1 MWLVRALGVALFVAV
16 QACAEASPPPASS
29 AAPPATNV
37 DRAKPANAPS
47 KMVCKRVPIVG
58 SNVGTERVCVP
69 RNDVGKASESGQDDL
84 RAQDGRSD
92 GNRS

>member
-16 QACAEASPPPASS
+16 QACAEASPPPTSV

-37 DRAKPANAPS
+37 DRAKPVNAPS
-47 KMVCKRVPIVG
+47 KLVCKRVPIVG

-69 RNDVGKASESGQDDL
+69 RNDVSKASESGQDDL